1 MDGRRGGDQ
10 GGGRYMGRKGE
21 GREAA
26 LLVTTE
32 KCNAGVALGALAP
45 YPGCSVSHKCSII

>member
-1 MDGRRGGDQ
+1 
-10 GGGRYMGRKGE
+10 MGRKGE

-45 YPGCSVSHKCSII
+45 YPGCSVSHNSSIIQQFQYLPIS